1 MRPRWS
7 VMLTLLLCSTARAQ
21 EPSAQPAPA
30 QTQAP
35 NGAANDDLA
44 RTLDAARKRSRDTE
58 ARAVLALEI
67 DHAFLR
73 MYDMPL
79 QTTGARLGLG
89 VQNDQVSALVI
100 ADFGIGSLGAS
111 GLHTSTGSLGFEVL
125 YRALS
130 FLRLGGGAR
139 LGYLNVSRVTNRS
152 PMEALSIGG
161 FLSAKLDVYDF
172 GSRDDHGAY
181 LGGRIDMD
189 TYQGNGQGGP
199 FIWGPQLFAGFRY

>member
-1 MRPRWS
+1 
-7 VMLTLLLCSTARAQ
+7 MLTLAGLSSWSAHAGAQ
-21 EPSAQPAPA
+21 EPAAEPA
-30 QTQAP
+30 QAQTPTA

-44 RTLDAARKRSRDTE
+44 KTLDAARKPSRDTE
-58 ARAVLALEI
+58 ARAVLGLEI

-73 MYDMPL
+73 LYDMPL
-79 QTTGARLGLG
+79 QTTGARLGIG
-89 VQNDQVSALVI
+89 VQNNEIGALVI
-100 ADFGIGSLGAS
+100 ADYGIGSLGTP

-130 FLRLGGGAR
+130 FVRLGGGAR
-139 LGYLNVSRVTNRS
+139 LGYLSVSRVTNQS
-152 PMEALSIGG
+152 PMEALSVGA
-161 FLSAKLDVYDF
+161 FLSAKVDVYDF
-172 GSRDDHGAY
+172 GPRDDHGAY